1 MDTSHNNRSLQD
13 YVLFFSQLNVNKSK
27 KKGNAPYQ
35 PLLLLSVIDLIAENE
50 IKSREIKVTD
60 KLINRFNKHR
70 DLLSSNAFEGNLVL
84 PFFHLKN

>member
-35 PLLLLSVIDLIAENE
+35 REQVTFARTKELTLKLGIVIM
-50 IKSREIKVTD
+50 KGK
-60 KLINRFNKHR
+60 
-70 DLLSSNAFEGNLVL
+70 
-84 PFFHLKN
+84 